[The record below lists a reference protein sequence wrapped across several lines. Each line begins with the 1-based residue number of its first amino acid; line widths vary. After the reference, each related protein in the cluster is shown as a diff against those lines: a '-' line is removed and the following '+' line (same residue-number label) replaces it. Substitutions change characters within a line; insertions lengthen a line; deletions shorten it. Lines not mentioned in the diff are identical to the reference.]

1 MQHRV
6 VQDENGLAVLDQPFD
21 AGPFL
26 FVRPF
31 LRHRVED
38 GDIEAVAHRIV
49 DVPRTRKVATVVN
62 TRGRE
67 PIVDVEHVGVDAVE
81 AREEVDELYD
91 VVSVPSGEHGN

>member
-1 MQHRV
+1 M
-6 VQDENGLAVLDQPFD
+6 VQDENGLPVLDQSLD

-31 LRHRVED
+31 LRHGVED
-38 GDIEAVAHRIV
+38 GGIEAVAHRIV
-49 DVPRTRKVATVVN
+49 DVPLTRKVATVVE

-67 PIVDVEHVGVDAVE
+67 PIVDVEHVCVDAIK
-81 AREEVDELYD
+81 AGEEIYELYD